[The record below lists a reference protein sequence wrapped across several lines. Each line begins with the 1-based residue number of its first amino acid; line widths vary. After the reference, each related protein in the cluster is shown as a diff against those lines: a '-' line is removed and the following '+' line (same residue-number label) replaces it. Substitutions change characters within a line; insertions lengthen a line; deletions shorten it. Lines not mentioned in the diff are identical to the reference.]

1 MIQTNVLSRYV
12 SLDLF
17 TELDLREH
25 LIWILDELHFTGCVI
40 HDVETT
46 FIIHISPCVLMGRT
60 NVFDVTDLVL
70 VVEVSGTNRIELGKQ
85 GRIIPVLRHLHLI
98 KLEILQFKMT
108 KYDSGS
114 GSFNPAIGF
123 LTVVIMNPWDIEIHP
138 HL

>member
-1 MIQTNVLSRYV
+1 
-12 SLDLF
+12 
-17 TELDLREH
+17 
-25 LIWILDELHFTGCVI
+25 
-40 HDVETT
+40 
-46 FIIHISPCVLMGRT
+46 LMGRT

-108 KYDSGS
+108 KNDSGS

-138 HL
+138 HLGNLGEDLHIILTGKKLIQSRCVTPMTIVEVMVSSNHIHLDTKL